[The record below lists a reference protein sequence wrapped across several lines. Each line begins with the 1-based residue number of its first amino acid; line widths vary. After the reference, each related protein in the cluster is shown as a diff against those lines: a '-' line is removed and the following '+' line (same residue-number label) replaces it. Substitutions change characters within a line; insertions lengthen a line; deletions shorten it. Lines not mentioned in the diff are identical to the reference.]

1 MSFPV
6 FVPTSAKPAAPAPAR
21 PASGPAGATA
31 DDRALPAGSSEH
43 TAPPGDAAHDDAA
56 HDDEPRPHR
65 TLGTILL
72 AAVLV
77 IGTAGVGVVVLLGY
91 LNSDRYV
98 LTCEPDRAVPE
109 QGRSFPPWGTHAL
122 TGAAWRPVKIA
133 PETRCQSHETDDAL
147 VLQRVFLAMVLDQ
160 ATALLT
166 AREVNRVDDAEALL
180 QQALLLTRPAEHESE
195 PLARQRGE
203 QHQEIEH
210 LLGDVAYWRGQ
221 AKVRDALTALG
232 DAARLFDTAIARQ
245 PRHVSDAAAWAA
257 RARMLADQLHA
268 GSAAPTAG
276 SAAPASPTSP
286 SSTSSPAQA
295 PASPAPPS
303 SASSPAVPSPAPPP
317 APATATGS
325 AGSASVPAGAA
336 PPAELDRP
344 PRSPP
349 PAAPPPDAGAP
360 TGGVLL

>member
-6 FVPTSAKPAAPAPAR
+6 FVPSAKPAAPAA
-21 PASGPAGATA
+21 AGPAGAPSASATA
-31 DDRALPAGSSEH
+31 NDRASPAGPRA
-43 TAPPGDAAHDDAA
+43 APHGDAEHEDADA
-56 HDDEPRPHR
+56 GDEPRPR
-65 TLGTILL
+65 RSARTILL
-72 AAVLV
+72 GAALA
-77 IGTAGVGVVVLLGY
+77 IGTAGIAVVVLLGY
-91 LNSDRYV
+91 LNSDRYA
-98 LTCEPDRAVPE
+98 LACEPDRAVAE
-109 QGRSFPPWGTHAL
+109 QGRGFPPWGTRAL

-133 PETRCQSHETDDAL
+133 PETRCQPHETDDAL

-166 AREVNRVDDAEALL
+166 AHEVSRVDDAEALL

-195 PLARQRGE
+195 SLARQRGE
-203 QHQEIEH
+203 QHEEIER

-221 AKVRDALTALG
+221 AKVRDALGALG
-232 DAARLFDTAIARQ
+232 DAARQFDAAVARH

-257 RARMLADQLHA
+257 RMRTLAGELHA
-268 GSAAPTAG
+268 GSAGPAAG
-276 SAAPASPTSP
+276 PVT
-286 SSTSSPAQA
+286 

-303 SASSPAVPSPAPPP
+303 STSLPPAPSPSPPAPSPPASSPTEPTPA
-317 APATATGS
+317 AATGS
-325 AGSASVPAGAA
+325 AGSASVPAGVA